1 MNAYKINGFIYVLIC
16 LCLFYSFCTSAIVFA
31 LALFGETT
39 LGTVTSYDSQLFDQ
53 KAAPNESRRISKG
66 YEFSPTASSMAEMSF
81 TQVMRPGRALRKGK
95 RAVSPFDICE
105 FGRALISRNILS
117 CFQRLA
123 LLVFFRHLLSM
134 IGSVFLFLLVD
145 GRIVGKRRQK
155 G

>member
-81 TQVMRPGRALRKGK
+81 TQVMRPGRALRKGETRCEPIRYLRVWPRLNK
-95 RAVSPFDICE
+95 PEHLVMFSEIGVAGFFPPFTEHDWQC
-105 FGRALISRNILS
+105 
-117 CFQRLA
+117 
-123 LLVFFRHLLSM
+123 VF
-134 IGSVFLFLLVD
+134 ILLVD

>member
-66 YEFSPTASSMAEMSF
+66 YEFFANGIKYGGNVLYTSDEAWPRPKEGETRCEPIRYLRVWPRLNKPEHL
-81 TQVMRPGRALRKGK
+81 VMFSEIGVAG
-95 RAVSPFDICE
+95 
-105 FGRALISRNILS
+105 
-117 CFQRLA
+117 
-123 LLVFFRHLLSM
+123 FFRHLLSM